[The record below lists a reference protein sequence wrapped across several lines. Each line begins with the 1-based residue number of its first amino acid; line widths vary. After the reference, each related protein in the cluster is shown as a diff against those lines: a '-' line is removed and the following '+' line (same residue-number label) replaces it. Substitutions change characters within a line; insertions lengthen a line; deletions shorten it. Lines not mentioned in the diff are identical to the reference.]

1 MHSNSMYVLQG
12 HSMEEGAF
20 KRKKDILSSYNTKS
34 IFYLSSTTN
43 RKIVPQ
49 EIQEVF
55 VLTFIYGLPGLAV
68 YV

>member
-1 MHSNSMYVLQG
+1 MYFL
-12 HSMEEGAF
+12 
-20 KRKKDILSSYNTKS
+20 IINYN
-34 IFYLSSTTN
+34 N

-55 VLTFIYGLPGLAV
+55 VLPFIYGLPGLAV